1 MGQQNLS
8 CTYLGDELAN
18 YGFSDAYLFDP
29 LYHHI
34 LAQVFYQQSMQEKQA
49 FTKIVAHLPQ
59 MIIFTHL

>member
-1 MGQQNLS
+1 MGQQNQS

-49 FTKIVAHLPQ
+49 FTKIVTRL
-59 MIIFTHL
+59 